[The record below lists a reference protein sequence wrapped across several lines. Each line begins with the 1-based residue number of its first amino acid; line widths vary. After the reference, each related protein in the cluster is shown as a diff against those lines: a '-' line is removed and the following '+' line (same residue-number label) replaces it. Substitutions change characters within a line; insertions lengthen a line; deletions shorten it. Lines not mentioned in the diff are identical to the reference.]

1 MLFVINRKRRTSN
14 EDGKKIKIE
23 SIRKIT
29 MLLYSLPP
37 QGVTAA
43 PAEQRQHG
51 ALAVFDFVVMET
63 ALRLS
68 DKNHP

>member
-1 MLFVINRKRRTSN
+1 
-14 EDGKKIKIE
+14 
-23 SIRKIT
+23 